1 VRCHLRFLKK
11 CEKIPK
17 ESLWDIAADPIV
29 IVEVEVDEF
38 AARVWATIPVT
49 GTELEA

>member
-1 VRCHLRFLKK
+1 VRCHLRFLQECKK
-11 CEKIPK
+11 FPK
-17 ESLWDIAADPIV
+17 ESLGDIVADPIV

-38 AARVWATIPVT
+38 AARVGATMPIT